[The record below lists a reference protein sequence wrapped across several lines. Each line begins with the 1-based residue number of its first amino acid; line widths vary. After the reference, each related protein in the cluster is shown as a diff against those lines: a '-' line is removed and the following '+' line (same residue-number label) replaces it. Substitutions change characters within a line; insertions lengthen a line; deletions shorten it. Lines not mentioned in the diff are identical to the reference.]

1 MPKVTDMRFSD
12 ESFIYRIMAIDNGSS
27 SLGMVIV
34 ELDLRQDM
42 YHVVHTDTFLADKLL
57 NDRAGQVPSHGSRWA
72 RQNTLRDCIAREL
85 RFHNPHAVAV
95 ETPFFMPKR
104 VQSFETLT
112 EMMIFIRQAVED
124 YNPMSDIYRVS
135 PGEAKRAVQPSKDF
149 SMKKA
154 VIKDCVLQ
162 LENITYKEGICKD
175 ALSEHEYDAIAVAR
189 AHGQAIRK
197 AIGFAR

>member
-1 MPKVTDMRFSD
+1 MNFSD

-27 SLGMVIV
+27 SLGMVIAD
-34 ELDLRQDM
+34 LDLRQDT
-42 YHVVHTDTFLADKLL
+42 YHIQYANTFLAEKLID
-57 NDRAGQVPSHGSRWA
+57 DRAGQLISHGPRWA
-72 RQNTLRDCIAREL
+72 RQNTLRDHIAQEL

-95 ETPFFMPKR
+95 ETPFFMPRR

-112 EMMIFIRQAVED
+112 EMMIFIRQAVEE
-124 YNPMSDIYRVS
+124 YNPIADIYRVT

-154 VIKDCVLQ
+154 VIKDCVLK
-162 LENITYKEGICKD
+162 LENITYKDGIRKD

-197 AIGFAR
+197 ATGFAR